1 MKMKTKTIQL
11 ISALTIMISSTVY
24 AAEGHQH
31 EPMFGGVVTVVKDI
45 DYELVVKPDSI
56 SLYVID
62 HGKIVDVSNA
72 SAKLTL
78 LSGADKQE
86 VTLKPA
92 GDQLQVNGSF
102 KTTDTKAVALVSQV
116 GKPAVAVRFVI
127 K

>member
-1 MKMKTKTIQL
+1 
-11 ISALTIMISSTVY
+11 
-24 AAEGHQH
+24 
-31 EPMFGGVVTVVKDI
+31 MFGGVVTVVKDI

-86 VTLKPA
+86 VTLKPV
-92 GDQLQVNGSF
+92 GDQLQAVGNF
-102 KTTDTKAVALVSQV
+102 KTTDIKAVALVSQA
-116 GKPAVAVRFVI
+116 GKAAVAVRFVL